1 MRGEL
6 NFKGI
11 VFSDDL
17 SMTAARVIPSPIDRA
32 KCALA
37 AGCDMILVCNDQQSA
52 IEVSNWLEAES
63 IPKSAIIYSM
73 RANTSHKVHN
83 IFEQDLWKSRVQTI
97 RSYFKN

>member
-1 MRGEL
+1 M
-6 NFKGI
+6 

-17 SMTAARVIPSPIDRA
+17 SMTAAQAIPSPIERA

-63 IPKSAIIYSM
+63 IPKSAIIHNM
-73 RANTSHKVHN
+73 RANPSHKIHN

-97 RSYFKN
+97 RSYFKE